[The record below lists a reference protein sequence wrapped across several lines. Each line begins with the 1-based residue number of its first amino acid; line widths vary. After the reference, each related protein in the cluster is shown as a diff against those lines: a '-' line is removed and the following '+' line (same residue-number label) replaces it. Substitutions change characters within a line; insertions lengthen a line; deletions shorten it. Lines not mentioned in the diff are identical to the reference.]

1 MRSERFKSL
10 LALYYNGTISFA
22 ERKELDELLRHHPG
36 DAGLADLMPDEVL
49 DAYTQGEVP
58 AELMALTYQNIKLNI
73 ASPAPKVVQ
82 IKKYIP
88 LIAAAVVLFILSVCL
103 YFNSLKEKT
112 INKTVAAQTIVP
124 GSNKATITLSNGQR
138 LVLSDSIGGQ
148 IATQSGVV
156 INKTAN
162 GEIEYQ
168 VSPSAYQQSVEPLYN
183 TITIP
188 RGGQYQLV
196 LPDGTKVW
204 MNSSSSL
211 TYPVIFKGSKR
222 QVSLTGEAYF
232 EVAKNKQMPFIVES
246 KKQTLEVLGTHF
258 NVNAYDDEPAVKTTL
273 LEGSIKII
281 AVANKMSRVLVPGEQ
296 AHVDQNIEIRAV
308 DAEGVVSW
316 KNGLFVFNKQ
326 TVEAAMRQLARW
338 YDVEVEYKGNVS
350 AKGFWGSIPRNKDL
364 NYVLKMLEATGV
376 AHFKLTER
384 RVTVMP

>member
-49 DAYTQGEVP
+49 DAYTQGEVS